1 MTCSRV
7 SLWLLLGSG
16 DLQIGSPPLKR
27 LGPGATGPAHPSFA
41 ARKHLPRLA
50 VVAMNP
56 HIGQPLEALV
66 PCRPV
71 PACPCGLSSG
81 LRLLD
86 NTLNP
91 FQGESRNP
99 CSLKP
104 AQATR
109 KCILLGLHTEHPA
122 HQLLGGVSHRHRHG
136 CRTRQRRT
144 RGLVA
149 HCSHAHRMPSIHLP
163 QKTC

>member
-1 MTCSRV
+1 MWWEVQTNGV
-7 SLWLLLGSG
+7 PALGGAGEQKKSLDFLLASLMQRHSAS
-16 DLQIGSPPLKR
+16 LHQHQSFPKNPFELPPLTPLRRIKSPR
-27 LGPGATGPAHPSFA
+27 EKGRS
-41 ARKHLPRLA
+41 LP
-50 VVAMNP
+50 
-56 HIGQPLEALV
+56 
-66 PCRPV
+66 
-71 PACPCGLSSG
+71 G

-86 NTLNP
+86 NTLNS

>member
-1 MTCSRV
+1 MWWEVQTNGV
-7 SLWLLLGSG
+7 PVWGGAGEQKKSLDFLLASLMQRHSAS
-16 DLQIGSPPLKR
+16 LHRHQSLPKNPKNPFELPPLTPLRRIKSPR
-27 LGPGATGPAHPSFA
+27 EKGRS
-41 ARKHLPRLA
+41 LP
-50 VVAMNP
+50 
-56 HIGQPLEALV
+56 
-66 PCRPV
+66 
-71 PACPCGLSSG
+71 G